1 MHATDPHGVAIL
13 IGHLTR
19 EDTLGGRSRGWQPL
33 DEQRHRITG
42 IGTLPKTRPAAV
54 AAILRTHE
62 QRHRAATRQ
71 HRPDKAVHPAT
82 GRHSTTHPRS
92 RERDDQPRIHHDA
105 R

>member
-1 MHATDPHGVAIL
+1 MHATDAHGAAIL

-62 QRHRAATRQ
+62 QRHTAATRQ
-71 HRPDKAVHPAT
+71 QRLDKAVHPSD
-82 GRHSTTHPRS
+82 R
-92 RERDDQPRIHHDA
+92 
-105 R
+105 